1 MSQLAGKKVALVT
14 GGSRGIG
21 AAIVKQL
28 LEDGYDVAFTATV
41 QERAQSIA
49 EALKKSYPSAQ
60 IVGYAYKAD
69 GSEAANSL
77 IKALL
82 QDFSRLDCLI
92 NNAGIT
98 DDNLLMRM
106 KDEQWQG
113 VIQTNLDGPYYLSK
127 AAIRPMVKQKQG
139 RIVYVSSVIGVM
151 GNAGQANY
159 AAAKA
164 GLVGLSK
171 SIAKEY
177 GSKGIFSNVVAPGF
191 IKTDMTDSL
200 PSAQLEGIIN
210 HVPLNCLGVPE
221 DVAHLVS
228 FLVSPKANYITGQV
242 IQVDGGMRM

>member
-1 MSQLAGKKVALVT
+1 MSQLAEKKVALVT

-28 LEDGYDVAFTATV
+28 LEDTYDVGFTATS

-49 EALKKSYPSAQ
+49 EELKKSYPNAK
-60 IVGYAYKAD
+60 IFGYGYKAE
-69 GSEAANSL
+69 GSEAANLL
-77 IKALL
+77 IKTVL
-82 QDFSRLDCLI
+82 QDFGKLDCLV

-113 VIQTNLDGPYYLSK
+113 VMQTNLDGPYYLSK
-127 AAIRPMVKQKQG
+127 AVIRPMVKQKKG
-139 RIVYVSSVIGVM
+139 RIIYVSSVIGVM

-177 GSKGIFSNVVAPGF
+177 GSKGVFSNVIAPGF

-200 PSAQLEGIIN
+200 PSEQLEGIID

-221 DVAHLVS
+221 DVAYLVS
-228 FLVSPKANYITGQV
+228 FLASPKANYITGQV